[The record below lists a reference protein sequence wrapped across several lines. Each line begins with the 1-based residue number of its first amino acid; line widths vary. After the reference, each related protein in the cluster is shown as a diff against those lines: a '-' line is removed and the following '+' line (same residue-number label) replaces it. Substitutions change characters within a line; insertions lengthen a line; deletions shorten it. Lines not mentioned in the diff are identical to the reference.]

1 MRGTWLAQL
10 LGQILPVRRLTLI
23 LVGLHHLDAEASTVS
38 EEHRDLGDELRADCR
53 ILHAVALS
61 QKEA

>member
-1 MRGTWLAQL
+1 VLDAGGVQ
-10 LGQILPVRRLTLI
+10 
-23 LVGLHHLDAEASTVS
+23 GLHHLDAEASTVS
-38 EEHRDLGDELRADCR
+38 EEHRELGDELRADCR